1 MTWNRHEDW
10 KHLFYRRQAVKVF
23 ALMQEIIFIHINK
36 TGGSSIALALGLP
49 MQMHATAT
57 EIRNQIPAEQWAQAF
72 KFAFVRNPWG
82 KVVSHFHYR
91 MQTNQTGLSNGSTSF
106 NEWVKLAYAEKDPA
120 FYDKPRFF
128 MPQLNWVSDQSGALI
143 VDHIGR
149 FENIAED
156 FSEICRKLGVEKQL
170 PHVRRSSH
178 KHYRDYYS
186 DASREIV
193 YNWFIKDIEM
203 FGYQF

>member
-1 MTWNRHEDW
+1 MKD
-10 KHLFYRRQAVKVF
+10 
-23 ALMQEIIFIHINK
+23 IIFIHINK
-36 TGGSSIALALGLP
+36 TGGSSVALALGLP
-49 MQMHATAT
+49 MQLHATAA
-57 EIRNQIPAEQWAQAF
+57 ELRNHVSPEQWSRAF
-72 KFAFVRNPWG
+72 KFAFVRNPWD

-91 MQTNQTGLSNGSTSF
+91 VQTNQTGLSDGSISF
-106 NEWVKLAYAEKDPA
+106 NEWVKRAYGNNEPA

-128 MPQLNWVSDQSGALI
+128 MPQMDWISDESGSLI

-149 FENIAED
+149 FEIIDRD
-156 FSEICRKLGVEKQL
+156 FREICRILNIEKKL

-186 DASREIV
+186 DESEQIIR
-193 YNWFIKDIEM
+193 NWFSKDIEM